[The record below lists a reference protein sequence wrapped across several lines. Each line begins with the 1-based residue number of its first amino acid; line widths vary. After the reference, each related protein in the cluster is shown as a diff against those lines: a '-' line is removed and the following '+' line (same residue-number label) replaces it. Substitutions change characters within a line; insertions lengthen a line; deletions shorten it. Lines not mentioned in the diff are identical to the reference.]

1 VSIAHSSTILPKVSD
16 VTCLLFGDRSSW
28 LDIECYFFR
37 LSFGFL
43 IVTYT
48 LLTVL
53 VVNGSSASLS
63 FVFVCERDKSSGCHH
78 LPAGL
83 SSVGTHLVVTIEEGR
98 AASKSP
104 H

>member
-1 VSIAHSSTILPKVSD
+1 MYTCKLEAHTSAILPSSV
-16 VTCLLFGDRSSW
+16 VTCLQFGDRSSW
-28 LDIECYFFR
+28 LDIKCYFFR

-43 IVTYT
+43 IVTY
-48 LLTVL
+48 TVL

-63 FVFVCERDKSSGCHH
+63 FVFVCEGDTSSGCH
-78 LPAGL
+78 LPAGP